1 MLEAVSSLP
10 VEFIATTAFLANVLV
25 ASPTGTTASHRDTQ
39 EIIRTTATAQAHN
52 GSAITPTTMTGRHRS
67 GVAILPILV
76 TAPGANGSLIKCIA
90 TERVALLRRDR
101 TPAPLYLA
109 HV

>member
-76 TAPGANGSLIKCIA
+76 TARGANGSLINCIA
-90 TERVALLRRDR
+90 TERIGLLRRG
-101 TPAPLYLA
+101 PG
-109 HV
+109 